1 MNFGAS
7 IWYRLRLIAA
17 ACALVVAAGLG
28 NGQQAAAQE
37 AGNAFKSFLTYFGM
51 RQPNANDES
60 IDYRARAPL
69 AVPPRFD
76 LPKPKESARDPSWPK
91 DPDAAAQRRAALDA
105 HTPVAQVPGNTGT
118 PASAESQQGRGGLP
132 ADGPRDEC
140 EANSGMA
147 LCLSTPWK
155 FLKSVGNV
163 FHPGTVQP
171 GPEPARK
178 FLTDPPPG
186 YQQPAVAS
194 KAAGEAP
201 K

>member
-1 MNFGAS
+1 MNFKVR

-17 ACALVVAAGLG
+17 ASALVLAGGLG
-28 NGQQAAAQE
+28 NGQQAGAQE
-37 AGNAFKSFLTYFGM
+37 ASNAFKSFLAYFGM
-51 RQPNANDES
+51 RQPNADDES

-69 AVPPRFD
+69 AVPPRLD
-76 LPKPKESARDPSWPK
+76 LPKPKEAARDPSWPK
-91 DPDAAAQRRAALDA
+91 DPDSAAQRRAALDA

-118 PASAESQQGRGGLP
+118 PASAESQQGRGALP

-140 EANSGMA
+140 EAHSGMA

-163 FHPGTVQP
+163 FHPVQP

-186 YQQPAVAS
+186 YQQPANAS